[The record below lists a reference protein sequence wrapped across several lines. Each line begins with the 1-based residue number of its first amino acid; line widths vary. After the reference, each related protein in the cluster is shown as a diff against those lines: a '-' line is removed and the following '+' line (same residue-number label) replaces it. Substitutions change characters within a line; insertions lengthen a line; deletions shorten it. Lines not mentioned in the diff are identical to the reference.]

1 MDTSCEKGAQI
12 SVVAKKIVTQ
22 GWSEIMIMKYK
33 RAAHYIYFLFCR
45 CYVYIM
51 LPIWCKSWNRV
62 YWLLLFLI
70 RIKFGHAQIS
80 VPKIGVPI
88 SKIACINPWLVTR
101 KNIEK
106 DKCLGEILNDARQ
119 KNINQPIIG
128 QLNINSIRKNFNFL
142 ESEASKHLGITHIW
156 NKDWWVI
163 FLGTIFA
170 EWIV

>member
-1 MDTSCEKGAQI
+1 
-12 SVVAKKIVTQ
+12 
-22 GWSEIMIMKYK
+22 MIMKYK
-33 RAAHYIYFLFCR
+33 RAAHYIYFLFSR

-128 QLNINSIRKNFNFL
+128 QLNINSIRKKISLNQRLVSTSSYYSYLKQKLMSHFPRHNFCWMDC
-142 ESEASKHLGITHIW
+142 LGLT
-156 NKDWWVI
+156 D
-163 FLGTIFA
+163 
-170 EWIV
+170 